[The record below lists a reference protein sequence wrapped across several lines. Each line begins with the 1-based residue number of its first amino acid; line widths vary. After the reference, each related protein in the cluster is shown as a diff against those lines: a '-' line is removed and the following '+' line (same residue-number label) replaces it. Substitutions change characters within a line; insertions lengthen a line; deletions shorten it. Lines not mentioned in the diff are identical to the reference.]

1 MKPTRLLVIAAA
13 CLLGVTPP
21 ARGEGSSPRT
31 YGTSQES
38 LQRIGTLQFA
48 PFGDCRLEGPPINT
62 FRCYSGS
69 GAGAAATPSLPSGA
83 LVTGV
88 QFDVCDSSAS
98 QDIIVYAWSVDNLGV
113 NLHLL
118 GGAATSGTPG
128 CAGVFLDV
136 SASNFVIDNAG
147 AGNQLALLLALPSG
161 DDTQSF
167 AGATI
172 HYKLQVSPAPATATF
187 GDVATDHP
195 FFQFVEALS
204 GSGITV
210 GCGGGNY
217 CPDAPLTRGQMAVFL
232 AKALGLQWP

>member
-13 CLLGVTPP
+13 CLLGVPP
-21 ARGEGSSPRT
+21 LARGEGSSPRT

-38 LQRIGTLQFA
+38 LQRIGPLQFVA
-48 PFGDCRLEGPPINT
+48 EDCHFTESTL
-62 FRCYSGS
+62 RCYG
-69 GAGAAATPSLPSGA
+69 GGGAATPSLPSGA

-98 QDIIVYAWSVDNLGV
+98 QDINVVAFSVDNLGE
-113 NLHLL
+113 NLQLL
-118 GGAATSGTPG
+118 GSAATSGTPG
-128 CAGVFLDV
+128 CAGVFVDV

-147 AGNQLALLLALPSG
+147 AGNQLVLLLGLYSG

-172 HYKLQVSPAPATATF
+172 HYRLQVSPAPATASF
-187 GDVATDHP
+187 NDVPTNHP
-195 FFQFVEALS
+195 FFQFVEALAA
-204 GSGITV
+204 SGITA

-232 AKALGLQWP
+232 AKALGRQWP